1 MKRSFGIGLLALLV
15 FPLLLVGCSGETSDV
30 AEDYVEALLQGNA
43 DAAQQVACE
52 SFQDRT
58 GELAAYFGQY
68 DIREWELKYDIGKGN
83 REEEVIVTGSFTYG
97 PEDAPREVELQERD
111 DTRIVVWLEKEGDEW
126 CVGDETEVGE
136 GLMALRD
143 GAPSPAP
150 ADEEAPAEDATEEPT
165 EEATDAD

>member
-1 MKRSFGIGLLALLV
+1 MKKSFGFGLLALLV
-15 FPLLLVGCSGETSDV
+15 FPLLLVACSGESTDV
-30 AEDYVEALLQGNA
+30 AENYVEALLQGDA

-58 GELAAYFGQY
+58 GELAAYFGRY

-97 PEDAPREVELQERD
+97 SEDSPREIELQERD
-111 DTRIVVWLEKEGDEW
+111 DTRIVIWLEKEGDDW
-126 CVGDETEVGE
+126 CVGNETEVGA

-143 GAPSPAP
+143 GGSSPAP
-150 ADEEAPAEDATEEPT
+150 ADEETPAEDATEE
-165 EEATDAD
+165 ATGAD